1 MAGHPPSG
9 GRGRPE
15 DRRGRVPRPQARG
28 PGGPQE
34 LQQRALHDA
43 RAGVLPGRGRP
54 GITAVLRRGQYLQHG
69 RRRER
74 HLESMPIQRIQRDLQ
89 AISLHAV
96 NMPVKNYELYGRVL
110 CGLEPNTFF
119 I

>member
-1 MAGHPPSG
+1 MRERAYC
-9 GRGRPE
+9 RVAV
-15 DRRGRVPRPQARG
+15 GRVSQLCCDAANIYNMAAG
-28 PGGPQE
+28 AGG
-34 LQQRALHDA
+34 
-43 RAGVLPGRGRP
+43 
-54 GITAVLRRGQYLQHG
+54 IYT
-69 RRRER
+69 
-74 HLESMPIQRIQRDLQ
+74 SMPIQRIQRDLQ

>member
-1 MAGHPPSG
+1 MTTAYIALGSNLG
-9 GRGRPE
+9 E
-15 DRRGRVPRPQARG
+15 RRAYL
-28 PGGPQE
+28 E
-34 LQQRALHDA
+34 RALEE
-43 RAGVLPGRGRP
+43 LRGRP
-54 GITAVLRRGQYLQHG
+54 GVAVGRVSQLCCDAANIYNMANGARGIYS
-69 RRRER
+69 
-74 HLESMPIQRIQRDLQ
+74 SMPIQRIQRDLQ

>member
-1 MAGHPPSG
+1 VAEADLKIDEAEYHARRLAALVDHKGLSNEPYTMRERAYCRVAVGRVSQLCCDAANIYNMAGGAG
-9 GRGRPE
+9 G
-15 DRRGRVPRPQARG
+15 
-28 PGGPQE
+28 
-34 LQQRALHDA
+34 
-43 RAGVLPGRGRP
+43 
-54 GITAVLRRGQYLQHG
+54 IYS
-69 RRRER
+69 
-74 HLESMPIQRIQRDLQ
+74 SMPIQRIQRDLQ